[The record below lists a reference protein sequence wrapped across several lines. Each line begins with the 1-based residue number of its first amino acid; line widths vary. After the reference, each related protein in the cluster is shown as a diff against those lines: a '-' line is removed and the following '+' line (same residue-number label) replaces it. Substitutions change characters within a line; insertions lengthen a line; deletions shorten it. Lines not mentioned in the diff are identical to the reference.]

1 MPVDNI
7 KTAVEDCI
15 NTVVL
20 NEARTEFAALPVPK
34 SNREERERK
43 TALSDTINNITKTK
57 CDAHFRDT
65 LKVAFNKFI
74 GSAKSICNSRVNRMF
89 HGTIHRLAKDNGI
102 KVCKYDKG
110 VGLVVL
116 DTDDYYKKL
125 DVIVHDTTK
134 FKNIDMEG
142 NTIHPIVKKENSIKD
157 YVYRYFKKH
166 VDSHTYNKLHPSGSG
181 PGKLYGMC
189 KVHKEDYPMRP
200 VVSMIGTAEYELA
213 KYLDTWIKPYIPST
227 YMLSSTQDFL
237 ARIKEVPIEQGDY
250 CVSFDVQSL
259 FTNIPLEEAI
269 KIIANYIF
277 SDESRILIPMSKLI
291 FTRLLRLATQ
301 GMFLYKN
308 ILYQQIDGVSMGN
321 CLAPTVA
328 NFFLAYLEVE
338 KLFKIKKSFHP
349 KFYAR
354 YVDDVYCVF
363 QSRIDF
369 QEFFNVLNSLHPNIT
384 FTVEVGTN
392 KLPFLDVEV
401 ELLNNQINTWVYR
414 KSTNTNVIMNF
425 HDIAP
430 KSWKVG
436 LAYCFLNRAFTVCSS
451 SLLFQ
456 REVEI
461 LKSVFLKNSYTSSFF
476 RKVYDDFMKQK
487 DDTTLLS
494 SSEVDEDSV
503 RKVTV
508 RLPFFGKCST
518 VFART
523 FCSLVKD
530 RFGVEIRAAY
540 TSVKLQAMFQLKN
553 PTPFQFLS
561 NVVYRFDCVNNPDL
575 LYIGQTSR
583 HLIERANE
591 HLDFVDK
598 ESAVAAHIRSCSHC
612 KHSNLSVQNFRVLK
626 KCRTKFETKIF
637 EALYIQKLHPTLNT
651 QVQTD
656 GCGYLLKIFR

>member
-1 MPVDNI
+1 
-7 KTAVEDCI
+7 
-15 NTVVL
+15 
-20 NEARTEFAALPVPK
+20 
-34 SNREERERK
+34 
-43 TALSDTINNITKTK
+43 
-57 CDAHFRDT
+57 
-65 LKVAFNKFI
+65 
-74 GSAKSICNSRVNRMF
+74 
-89 HGTIHRLAKDNGI
+89 
-102 KVCKYDKG
+102 
-110 VGLVVL
+110 
-116 DTDDYYKKL
+116 
-125 DVIVHDTTK
+125 
-134 FKNIDMEG
+134 
-142 NTIHPIVKKENSIKD
+142 
-157 YVYRYFKKH
+157 
-166 VDSHTYNKLHPSGSG
+166 
-181 PGKLYGMC
+181 
-189 KVHKEDYPMRP
+189 
-200 VVSMIGTAEYELA
+200 
-213 KYLDTWIKPYIPST
+213 
-227 YMLSSTQDFL
+227 
-237 ARIKEVPIEQGDY
+237 
-250 CVSFDVQSL
+250 
-259 FTNIPLEEAI
+259 
-269 KIIANYIF
+269 
-277 SDESRILIPMSKLI
+277 MSKLI

-369 QEFFNVLNSLHPNIT
+369 QEFFNVLNTLHPNIT

-591 HLDFVDK
+591 HLDFADK
-598 ESAVAAHIRSCSHC
+598 ESAVAAHRSRSHC